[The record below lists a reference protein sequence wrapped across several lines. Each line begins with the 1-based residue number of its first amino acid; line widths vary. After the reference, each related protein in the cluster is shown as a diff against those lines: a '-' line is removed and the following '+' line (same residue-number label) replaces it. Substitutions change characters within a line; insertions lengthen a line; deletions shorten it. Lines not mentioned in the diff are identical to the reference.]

1 MKNNIMKIKKKIII
15 KIINTVI
22 TAIIIGLM
30 IAPFFI
36 MISVS
41 LKSYQEVTKW
51 PPNWIPEVLR
61 WDNFSAVWNGDGNI
75 KRAFINS
82 LIVSFST
89 MILCTLLGTFAA
101 YGVSRFRFKGKKI
114 FLFLILITQMF
125 SAVILIAPM
134 YKIITELGLLNT
146 YLSLIIPNT
155 AFALP
160 MTVWLLYGYIEGIS
174 ENLEEA
180 AMIDGCTR
188 LQAVTRILMPLLAPG
203 IITSGLF
210 AFITSWNDLLFAQ
223 TFITKPEMR
232 TLSVALTSYKSMFQ
246 TYWHKMM
253 AASLFSV
260 IPVFILFLLI
270 QKYLVKGLASGGVKE

>member
-41 LKSYQEVTKW
+41 LKSYEEVTKW
-51 PPNWIPEVLR
+51 PPNWIPEVMR
-61 WDNFSAVWNGDGNI
+61 WDNFSAVWSGEGNI

-114 FLFLILITQMF
+114 FLFLVLITQMF

-146 YLSLIIPNT
+146 YSSLIIPNT

-160 MTVWLLYGYIEGIS
+160 MTVWLLYGYLEGIS

-188 LQAVTRILMPLLAPG
+188 FQAVTRILMPLLAPG
-203 IITSGLF
+203 IITAGLF

-253 AASLFSV
+253 TASLFSV

>member
-1 MKNNIMKIKKKIII
+1 MKNNIMKIKKKVII
-15 KIINTVI
+15 KIINTLI
-22 TAIIIGLM
+22 TATIIGLM
-30 IAPFFI
+30 IAPLFI

-41 LKSYQEVTKW
+41 LKSYEEVTKW
-51 PPNWIPEVLR
+51 PPNWIPEVLK
-61 WDNFSAVWNGDGNI
+61 WGNFSEVWSGDGNI
-75 KRAFINS
+75 KRAFMNS
-82 LIVSFST
+82 FIVSFST

-101 YGVSRFRFKGKKI
+101 YGVSRFKFKGKKM
-114 FLFLILITQMF
+114 FMLFVLITQMF
-125 SAVILIAPM
+125 SPVILIAPM

-188 LQAVTRILMPLLAPG
+188 IQAVTKILMPLLAPG
-203 IITSGLF
+203 IITAGLF
-210 AFITSWNDLLFAQ
+210 AFITSWNDLLFSQ
-223 TFITKPEMR
+223 TFITKTEMR
-232 TLSVALTSYKSMFQ
+232 TLSVALTSYKSIFQ

-253 AASLFSV
+253 AGSLFSV
-260 IPVFILFLLI
+260 MPVFILFLLI
-270 QKYLVKGLASGGVKE
+270 QKYIVKGLASGGVKE

>member
-41 LKSYQEVTKW
+41 LKSYEEVTKW

-114 FLFLILITQMF
+114 FMFLVLITQMF
-125 SAVILIAPM
+125 SPVILIAPM
-134 YKIITELGLLNT
+134 YKIMTEFGILNT

-160 MTVWLLYGYIEGIS
+160 MTVWLLYGYLQGIS
-174 ENLEEA
+174 KNLEEA
-180 AMIDGCTR
+180 AMIDGCSR
-188 LQAVTRILMPLLAPG
+188 LQAVTRILMPILAPG
-203 IITSGLF
+203 IITAGLF
-210 AFITSWNDLLFAQ
+210 AFITAWNDLLFAQ

-232 TLSVALTSYKSMFQ
+232 TLSVALTSYKSIFQ

-270 QKYLVKGLASGGVKE
+270 QKYLVKGLASGGIKE

>member
-1 MKNNIMKIKKKIII
+1 MKNNIMKIKKKVII
-15 KIINTVI
+15 KIINTLI
-22 TAIIIGLM
+22 TATIIGLM

-41 LKSYQEVTKW
+41 LKSYEEVTKW
-51 PPNWIPEVLR
+51 PPNWIPDVLK
-61 WDNFSAVWNGDGNI
+61 WGNFSEVWSGDGNI
-75 KRAFINS
+75 KRAFMNS
-82 LIVSFST
+82 FIVSFST

-101 YGVSRFRFKGKKI
+101 YGVSRFKFKGKKM
-114 FLFLILITQMF
+114 FMLFVLITQMF
-125 SAVILIAPM
+125 SPVILIAPM
-134 YKIITELGLLNT
+134 YKIIIDLGLLNT

-188 LQAVTRILMPLLAPG
+188 IQAVTKILMPLLAPG
-203 IITSGLF
+203 IITAGLF
-210 AFITSWNDLLFAQ
+210 AFITSWNDLLFSQ
-223 TFITKPEMR
+223 TFITKTEMR
-232 TLSVALTSYKSMFQ
+232 TLSVALTSYKSIFQ

-253 AASLFSV
+253 AGSLFSV
-260 IPVFILFLLI
+260 MPVFILFLLI
-270 QKYLVKGLASGGVKE
+270 QKYIVKGLASGGVKE

>member
-1 MKNNIMKIKKKIII
+1 MKINKRIII
-15 KIINTVI
+15 KIINTLI
-22 TAIIIGLM
+22 TAMIIGLM

-36 MISVS
+36 MVS
-41 LKSYQEVTKW
+41 NSFKSYEEVTKW
-51 PPNWIPEVLR
+51 PPNWIPEVFR
-61 WDNFSAVWNGDGNI
+61 WENFHDVWNGEGNI

-82 LIVSFST
+82 IIVSFST
-89 MILCTLLGTFAA
+89 MTLSTVLGTFAA
-101 YGVSRFRFKGKKI
+101 YGASRFRFKGKKLFM
-114 FLFLILITQMF
+114 FLVLITQMF

-134 YKIITELGLLNT
+134 YKIITRLGLLNT
-146 YLSLIIPNT
+146 YTSLIIPNT

-160 MTVWLLYGYIEGIS
+160 MSVWLLYGYIEGIS
-174 ENLEEA
+174 KNLEEA

-188 LQAVTRILMPLLAPG
+188 LQSVRKIIMPIMAPG
-203 IITSGLF
+203 IITSALF
-210 AFITSWNDLLFAQ
+210 AFIVSWNDLLFAQ

-232 TLSVALTSYKSMFQ
+232 TLSVALTSYRSIFQ

-270 QKYLVKGLASGGVKE
+270 QKYLVKGLTAGGLKE

>member
-1 MKNNIMKIKKKIII
+1 MKIKKKIII

-41 LKSYQEVTKW
+41 LKSYEEVTKW

-114 FLFLILITQMF
+114 FMFLVLITQMF
-125 SAVILIAPM
+125 SPVILIAPM
-134 YKIITELGLLNT
+134 YKIMTEFGILNT

-160 MTVWLLYGYIEGIS
+160 MTVWLLYGYLQGIS
-174 ENLEEA
+174 KNLEEA
-180 AMIDGCTR
+180 AMIDGCSR
-188 LQAVTRILMPLLAPG
+188 LQAVTRILMPILAPG
-203 IITSGLF
+203 IITAGLF
-210 AFITSWNDLLFAQ
+210 AFITAWNDLLFAQ

-232 TLSVALTSYKSMFQ
+232 TLSVALTSYKSIFQ

-270 QKYLVKGLASGGVKE
+270 QKYLVKGLASGGIKE

>member
-1 MKNNIMKIKKKIII
+1 MKIKKKVII
-15 KIINTVI
+15 KIINTLI
-22 TAIIIGLM
+22 TATIIGLM

-41 LKSYQEVTKW
+41 LKSYEEVTKW
-51 PPNWIPEVLR
+51 PPNWMPKVLK
-61 WDNFSAVWNGDGNI
+61 WGNFSEVWSGDGNI
-75 KRAFINS
+75 KRAFMNS
-82 LIVSFST
+82 FIVSFST

-101 YGVSRFRFKGKKI
+101 YGVSRFKFKGKKM
-114 FLFLILITQMF
+114 FMLFVLITQMF
-125 SAVILIAPM
+125 SPVILIAPM

-188 LQAVTRILMPLLAPG
+188 IQAVTKILMPLLAPG
-203 IITSGLF
+203 IITAGLF
-210 AFITSWNDLLFAQ
+210 AFITSWNDLLFSQ
-223 TFITKPEMR
+223 TFITKTEMR
-232 TLSVALTSYKSMFQ
+232 TLSVALTSYKSIFQ

-253 AASLFSV
+253 AGSLFSV
-260 IPVFILFLLI
+260 MPVFILFLLI
-270 QKYLVKGLASGGVKE
+270 QKYIVKGLASGGVKE

>member
-1 MKNNIMKIKKKIII
+1 MKIKKKVII
-15 KIINTVI
+15 KIINTLI
-22 TAIIIGLM
+22 TATIIGLM
-30 IAPFFI
+30 IAPLFI

-41 LKSYQEVTKW
+41 LKSYEEVTKW
-51 PPNWIPEVLR
+51 PPNWIPEVLK
-61 WDNFSAVWNGDGNI
+61 WGNFSEVWSGDGNI
-75 KRAFINS
+75 KRAFMNS
-82 LIVSFST
+82 FIVSFST

-101 YGVSRFRFKGKKI
+101 YGVSRFKFKGKKM
-114 FLFLILITQMF
+114 FMLFVLITQMF
-125 SAVILIAPM
+125 SPVILIAPM

-188 LQAVTRILMPLLAPG
+188 IQAVTKILMPLLAPG
-203 IITSGLF
+203 IITAGLF
-210 AFITSWNDLLFAQ
+210 AFITSWNDLLFSQ
-223 TFITKPEMR
+223 TFITKTEMR
-232 TLSVALTSYKSMFQ
+232 TLSVALTSYKSIFQ

-253 AASLFSV
+253 AGSLFSV
-260 IPVFILFLLI
+260 MPVFILFLLI
-270 QKYLVKGLASGGVKE
+270 QKYIVKGLASGGVKE

>member
-1 MKNNIMKIKKKIII
+1 MKIKKKIII

-30 IAPFFI
+30 MAPFFI

-41 LKSYQEVTKW
+41 LKSYEEVTKW

-82 LIVSFST
+82 IIVSFST

-114 FLFLILITQMF
+114 FMFLVLITQMF
-125 SAVILIAPM
+125 SPVILIAPM
-134 YKIITELGLLNT
+134 YKIMTEFGILNT
-146 YLSLIIPNT
+146 YLSLIIPNI

-160 MTVWLLYGYIEGIS
+160 MTVWLLYGYLQVIS
-174 ENLEEA
+174 KNLEEA
-180 AMIDGCTR
+180 AMIDGCSR
-188 LQAVTRILMPLLAPG
+188 LQAVTRILMPILAPG
-203 IITSGLF
+203 IITAGLF
-210 AFITSWNDLLFAQ
+210 AFITAWNDLLFAQ

-232 TLSVALTSYKSMFQ
+232 TLSVALTSYKSIFQ

-270 QKYLVKGLASGGVKE
+270 QKYLVKGLASGGIKE